1 MSAGSPFLASA
12 DPIANHSI
20 SISTSI
26 SNHTLNPDSRRN
38 LRWEQLTEL
47 TLPASFALLEG
58 SFCAILADK
67 MFAAP
72 GWVLALLTSAPMWAN
87 LSSVLWNPLTRGLPK
102 VPTILV
108 LQALALAC
116 LGIIALLPLAGNQY
130 GQLGLAMLVAAM
142 VLGRLLI
149 SGIITVR
156 SVVWSLNY
164 HRDVRARS
172 TARLHTLT
180 SLVTV
185 SVASIAGWVLDND
198 PGYFRWI
205 YLAGVLPGIVGI
217 WCFWHVD
224 VPGELRQRVE
234 ERRARRVATRSSL
247 GGFRI
252 LWSDRNYGRYMLH
265 QFVSGIAN
273 MGIEAPL
280 VYLVS
285 RELGAS
291 FLASISLTLVI
302 PFVTGLIALP
312 FWAKFLDRSH
322 VVRFRYIQSFYVLAS
337 TFLLWVGA
345 ELSSLFI
352 IGVARVI
359 GGLVRS
365 AGGIAWQIGH
375 NDFAPRAGL
384 ASYMSL
390 HVTLT
395 GIRGAV
401 APFLFMAL
409 YVGVG
414 DWDGWGAWVF
424 IFATVIAC
432 ISAYGFWKLKR
443 DLGV

>member
-1 MSAGSPFLASA
+1 MGRIVNASE
-12 DPIANHSI
+12 
-20 SISTSI
+20 
-26 SNHTLNPDSRRN
+26 LNSRFRSN

-47 TLPASFALLEG
+47 SVPASFALLEG

-87 LSSVLWNPLTRGLPK
+87 LSSVFWNPLTRGLPK
-102 VPTILV
+102 VPTILA
-108 LQALALAC
+108 LQALTLAC
-116 LGIIALLPLAGNQY
+116 LGIVVALPQGDN
-130 GQLGLAMLVAAM
+130 QLGLALLVSAM
-142 VLGRLLI
+142 VSGRLLI

-180 SLVTV
+180 SVVTV
-185 SVASIAGWVLDND
+185 SVASLAGLVLDND

-205 YLAGVLPGIVGI
+205 YAVGVLPGIIGI

-224 VPGELRQRVE
+224 VPGELRQRVL
-234 ERRARRVATRSSL
+234 ERRSRAVATRSSL
-247 GGFRI
+247 GGLRI
-252 LWSDRNYGRYMLH
+252 LWSDRNYGRYMLY

-273 MGIEAPL
+273 MGIEAPI

-291 FLASISLTLVI
+291 FLTSISITLVI
-302 PFVTGLIALP
+302 PFVSGLLALP
-312 FWAKFLDRSH
+312 FWAKYLDRSH
-322 VVRFRYIQSFYVLAS
+322 VVRFRYIQSYYLLAS
-337 TFLLWVGA
+337 TLLLWAGA
-345 ELSSLFI
+345 ELGSLLV
-352 IGVARVI
+352 IGIARII

-375 NDFAPRAGL
+375 NDFAPRASLSG
-384 ASYMSL
+384 YMSV

-395 GIRGAV
+395 GIRGAI

-409 YVGVG
+409 YLGIADWSGLGAGV
-414 DWDGWGAWVF
+414 F
-424 IFATVIAC
+424 LFATAVAC
-432 ISAYGFWKLKR
+432 LSAWGFWRLMR
-443 DLGV
+443 DLDA

>member
-1 MSAGSPFLASA
+1 ML
-12 DPIANHSI
+12 D
-20 SISTSI
+20 TR
-26 SNHTLNPDSRRN
+26 SRRN
-38 LRWEQLTEL
+38 LRWEQFTEL
-47 TLPASFALLEG
+47 SLPASFALLEG

-87 LSSVLWNPLTRGLPK
+87 LSSIFWNPLTRGLPK

-108 LQALALAC
+108 LQALTLAC
-116 LGIIALLPLAGNQY
+116 LGIFVLLPQGDT
-130 GQLGLAMLVAAM
+130 GLVMLVSAM

-156 SVVWSLNY
+156 SIVWSLNY
-164 HRDVRARS
+164 HREVRARS

-185 SVASIAGWVLDND
+185 MVASLAGWVLDSD

-205 YLAGVLPGIVGI
+205 YAAGVLPGIIGI

-234 ERRARRVATRSSL
+234 ERRARDVATKSSF

-252 LWSDRNYGRYMLH
+252 LWSDRNYGRYMLY

-273 MGIEAPL
+273 MGLEAPL

-291 FLASISLTLVI
+291 FLASISITLVI
-302 PFVTGLIALP
+302 PFVTGLLALP
-312 FWAKFLDRSH
+312 FWAKYLDRSH
-322 VVRFRYIQSFYVLAS
+322 VVRFRVVQSWYLLAS
-337 TFLLWVGA
+337 TLLLWLGA
-345 ELSSLFI
+345 ELSSLVV
-352 IGVARVI
+352 IGAGRVV

-375 NDFAPRAGL
+375 NDFAPRANL

-395 GIRGAV
+395 GIRGAI
-401 APFLFMAL
+401 APFLFMLL
-409 YVGVG
+409 YLGIAEWQGMGAYVFLFASLVACLS
-414 DWDGWGAWVF
+414 GWG
-424 IFATVIAC
+424 
-432 ISAYGFWKLKR
+432 FWRLKR
-443 DLGV
+443 DLESE

>member
-1 MSAGSPFLASA
+1 LYAGSQPRASA
-12 DPIANHSI
+12 DPIVNSPQ
-20 SISTSI
+20 
-26 SNHTLNPDSRRN
+26 LNLRSRRN
-38 LRWEQLTEL
+38 LRWEQFTEL
-47 TLPASFALLEG
+47 SLPASFALLEG

-67 MFAAP
+67 IFAAP

-87 LSSVLWNPLTRGLPK
+87 LSSIFWNPLTRGLPK
-102 VPTILV
+102 VPTILT

-116 LGIIALLPLAGNQY
+116 LGIFIVLPQGNH
-130 GQLGLAMLVAAM
+130 QLGLALLVSAM
-142 VLGRLLI
+142 VSGRLLI
-149 SGIITVR
+149 SGIMTVR

-180 SLVTV
+180 SVVTV
-185 SVASIAGWVLDND
+185 SVASLAGLMLDND

-205 YLAGVLPGIVGI
+205 YAAGILPGIVGI

-234 ERRARRVATRSSL
+234 ERRAREVAVKSSL
-247 GGFRI
+247 GGLRI
-252 LWSDRNYGRYMLH
+252 LWSDRNYGRYMLY

-273 MGIEAPL
+273 MGIEAPI

-291 FLASISLTLVI
+291 FLTSISITLVI
-302 PFVTGLIALP
+302 PFVTGLLALP
-312 FWAKFLDRSH
+312 FWAKYLDRSH
-322 VVRFRYIQSFYVLAS
+322 VVRFRYIQSYYLLAS
-337 TFLLWVGA
+337 TLLLWAGA
-345 ELSSLFI
+345 EFASLLI
-352 IGVARVI
+352 IGIARVV

-384 ASYMSL
+384 SSYMSV

-395 GIRGAV
+395 GIRGAI
-401 APFLFMAL
+401 APFMFMAL
-409 YVGVG
+409 YLGLA
-414 DWDGWGAWVF
+414 DWSGLGASVFLFAAVVACLSGWG
-424 IFATVIAC
+424 
-432 ISAYGFWKLKR
+432 FWRLKQ

>member
-1 MSAGSPFLASA
+1 MKVLLSCAGSPPQANA
-12 DPIANHSI
+12 DQIVNPSD
-20 SISTSI
+20 
-26 SNHTLNPDSRRN
+26 LNLRSRRN

-47 TLPASFALLEG
+47 SLPASFALLEG

-87 LSSVLWNPLTRGLPK
+87 LSSAFWSPLTRGWPK
-102 VPTILV
+102 VPTILT
-108 LQALALAC
+108 LQALTLAC
-116 LGIIALLPLAGNQY
+116 LGVVVMLPQGDQ
-130 GQLGLAMLVAAM
+130 QLGLALLVAAM
-142 VLGRLLI
+142 VAGRLLI

-180 SLVTV
+180 SVVTV
-185 SVASIAGWVLDND
+185 SVASLAGLALDND

-205 YLAGVLPGIVGI
+205 YAAGLLPGIVGI

-224 VPGELRQRVE
+224 VPGELRQRIE
-234 ERRARRVATRSSL
+234 ERRARTIATKSSL
-247 GGFRI
+247 GGLRI

-265 QFVSGIAN
+265 QFISGLAN
-273 MGIEAPL
+273 MGIEAPI

-291 FLASISLTLVI
+291 FLASISITLVI
-302 PFVTGLIALP
+302 PFVTGLLALP
-312 FWAKFLDRSH
+312 FWAKYLDRSH
-322 VVRFRYIQSFYVLAS
+322 VVRFRYIQSYYLLAC
-337 TFLLWVGA
+337 TLMLWLGA
-345 ELSSLFI
+345 ELGSLLV
-352 IGVARVI
+352 IGIARVI

-384 ASYMSL
+384 SAYMSV

-395 GIRGAV
+395 GIRGAI

-409 YVGVG
+409 YLGIG
-414 DWDGWGAWVF
+414 GWSGLGPSVF
-424 IFATVIAC
+424 LFATVVAC
-432 ISAYGFWKLKR
+432 VSAWGFWRLKR
-443 DLGV
+443 DLGA